1 MMRPEIVPSSCRD
14 GQIPGALSVDRHTHA
29 HQFVAGTTLVTARA
43 LLGGA
48 GTDTLRATFSTP
60 INVIVARYGG

>member
-1 MMRPEIVPSSCRD
+1 MMRPEIVPSSGRV
-14 GQIPGALSVDRHTHA
+14 GRIPGRRRRNRHTHA

-43 LLGGA
+43 LLGRA

-60 INVIVARYGG
+60 INVIAAE